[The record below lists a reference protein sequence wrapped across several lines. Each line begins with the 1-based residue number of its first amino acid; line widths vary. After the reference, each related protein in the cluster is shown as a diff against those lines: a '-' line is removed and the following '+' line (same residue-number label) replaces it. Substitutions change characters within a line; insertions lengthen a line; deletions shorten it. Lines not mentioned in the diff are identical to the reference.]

1 MRGDGDDPIGGVVLG
16 TAGLFWT
23 GCTNPAKRGRG
34 SRGDRVGRD
43 AQGDALFL
51 RRCARPCAAGR
62 RQERLTYVRGSTYT
76 HVETD
81 YDDTF
86 IGGCRLF
93 RPRTT
98 VHRQNFQ
105 CEATF
110 TLHDGVVEQLDYA
123 QGRDLELCGT
133 IVETCVAVI
142 PAPR

>member
-1 MRGDGDDPIGGVVLG
+1 MPKEMLYSCAGVPDQVQQV
-16 TAGLFWT
+16 
-23 GCTNPAKRGRG
+23 
-34 SRGDRVGRD
+34 GDR
-43 AQGDALFL
+43 
-51 RRCARPCAAGR
+51 
-62 RQERLTYVRGSTYT
+62 ERLTYVRGSTYT

-86 IGGCRLF
+86 IGGHRWF

-110 TLHDGVVEQLDYA
+110 TLHNGMVEKLDYA
-123 QGRDLELCGT
+123 EGRDLELCGT
-133 IVETCVAVI
+133 IVETCVAVV

>member
-1 MRGDGDDPIGGVVLG
+1 MPKEMLYSCAGVPDRVQQV
-16 TAGLFWT
+16 
-23 GCTNPAKRGRG
+23 
-34 SRGDRVGRD
+34 GDRE
-43 AQGDALFL
+43 L
-51 RRCARPCAAGR
+51 
-62 RQERLTYVRGSTYT
+62 LTYVRGSTYT

-86 IGGCRLF
+86 IGGRRWV

-110 TLHDGVVEQLDYA
+110 TLHDGMVEKLDYSE
-123 QGRDLELCGT
+123 GRDLELCGT
-133 IVETCVAVI
+133 IVETCVAVV